1 VTVTNASSAPPSS
14 GALPSKGPVVVHVF
28 GRTDVGRTREHNEDA
43 FAVADLTANRA
54 TLHADV
60 RTHISGERGSLFMVA
75 DGMGGAAAGEIA
87 SAMAVDVV
95 LRELERLWVNA
106 TRHDPAAFAQALKRA
121 TAAANA
127 EINAFATQHPEYR
140 GMGTTAT
147 IAGLLGD
154 TLYLAQVGDSRAYLI
169 RDGVARQLTKDQSL
183 MQKLVEAGEMTE
195 EEAEHS
201 ERRNIILQALGP
213 ETSVKVDL
221 THQVVRRGD
230 VLVLCSDGL
239 SGQVGKDEIAR
250 VVSEEHDL
258 VTVCKRLVDQANEN
272 GGPDNITVIAARF
285 DGDGL
290 EVAGQTDEV
299 GYAVFPLPDTGQH
312 PALPPPLTGVERP
325 APDGPPA
332 PLALG
337 SALAEFADTLP
348 PESFEPF
355 ESFTVPDANAGSGG
369 YASDPLSPVATAP
382 PVSDERRMRGMAI
395 AIALL
400 AVLVAGAAWFV
411 WETARDVVPRA
422 RDTVAPAAP
431 TTPAPSRP
439 TNSTPANRASPRS

>member
-54 TLHADV
+54 TLHPDV

-95 LRELERLWVNA
+95 LRELERLWIQA
-106 TRHDPAAFAQALKRA
+106 SRYDAAGFAQALKRS

-169 RDGVARQLTKDQSL
+169 REGVGRQLTKDQSL
-183 MQKLVEAGEMTE
+183 MQKLVEAGELTE

-239 SGQVGKDEIAR
+239 SGQVSKDEIAR
-250 VVSEEHDL
+250 VVAEEHDL
-258 VTVCKRLVDQANEN
+258 VMVCKRLVDRANEN
-272 GGPDNITVIAARF
+272 GGPDNITVVAARF

-290 EVAGQTDEV
+290 ELAGQADEV

-312 PALPPPLTGVERP
+312 PALPPPVADGDRP
-325 APDGPPA
+325 APDGAPA
-332 PLALG
+332 PLALR
-337 SALAEFADTLP
+337 SARVDFADTLSVP
-348 PESFEPF
+348 TFDPI
-355 ESFTVPDANAGSGG
+355 ESFTIPDSDSGSGAP
-369 YASDPLSPVATAP
+369 ASDATPPVASAP
-382 PVSDERRMRGMAI
+382 AVSPERRTRGMAI
-395 AIALL
+395 AVALL

-411 WETARDVVPRA
+411 WETARDVVPGV
-422 RDTVAPAAP
+422 RDTLAPAAP
-431 TTPAPSRP
+431 ANTAPATP
-439 TNSTPANRASPRS
+439 ASPRS

>member
-14 GALPSKGPVVVHVF
+14 GAPPSKGPIVVHVF

-43 FAVADLTANRA
+43 FVVADLTANRA
-54 TLHADV
+54 TLHPDV
-60 RTHISGERGSLFMVA
+60 RTHISGELGSLFMVA

-95 LRELERLWVNA
+95 LRELERLWIDA
-106 TRHDPAAFAQALKRA
+106 SRHDAAAFAQALKRA

-154 TLYLAQVGDSRAYLI
+154 TLYLAQVGDSRGYLI
-169 RDGVARQLTKDQSL
+169 REGVARQLTKDQSL
-183 MQKLVEAGEMTE
+183 MQKLVEAGELTE

-239 SGQVGKDEIAR
+239 SGQVGKDEIASI
-250 VVSEEHDL
+250 VSEEHDL
-258 VTVCKRLVDQANEN
+258 VAVCKRLVDRANEN

-290 EVAGQTDEV
+290 EVPGQSDEV
-299 GYAVFPLPDTGQH
+299 GHAVFPLPDTGQH
-312 PALPPPLTGVERP
+312 PALPLPPADVDRP
-325 APDGPPA
+325 EADGPPG
-332 PLALG
+332 PLAIR
-337 SALAEFADTLP
+337 SARAEVDVLP
-348 PESFEPF
+348 PQSFDPIET
-355 ESFTVPDANAGSGG
+355 FTVPDSKTGSGG
-369 YASDPLSPVATAP
+369 YVTDAP
-382 PVSDERRMRGMAI
+382 PPIASAPAVSDERRTRGMAI

-400 AVLVAGAAWFV
+400 AVLVAGAAWYV
-411 WETARDVVPRA
+411 WETARDVVPTRA
-422 RDTVAPAAP
+422 RDTLAPARPANA
-431 TTPAPSRP
+431 APSD
-439 TNSTPANRASPRS
+439 TASPRP